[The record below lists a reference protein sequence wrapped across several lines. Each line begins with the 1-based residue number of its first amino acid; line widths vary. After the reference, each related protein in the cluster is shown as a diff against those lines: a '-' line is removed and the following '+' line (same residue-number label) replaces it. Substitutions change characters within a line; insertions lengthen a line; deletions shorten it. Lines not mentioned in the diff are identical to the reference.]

1 MINKNKATEFLSCP
15 KCCSANKHHN
25 GNGGSPLPRV
35 TEGLSLKV
43 TFSWNEK
50 EKGKAGKEL
59 KESWKFHVTRKCKCP
74 GATCK
79 TAWKAQEAALRP
91 GHHSPFCVW
100 ETEEEQWVWVIRA
113 CGNKRNSWIE
123 NFKVFL
129 SKCALKKVRRKRE
142 LGRQQIELN
151 WAAYGYLYKALS
163 LTWS

>member
-1 MINKNKATEFLSCP
+1 MVNKNKATEFLSCP

-59 KESWKFHVTRKCKCP
+59 KESWKFCMTRKYKCP

-79 TAWKAQEAALRP
+79 TAWKAREADLRP
-91 GHHSPFCVW
+91 GCHSPFCVW
-100 ETEEEQWVWVIRA
+100 RQERNNEYVGIRA
-113 CGNKRNSWIE
+113 CGNKRNPWIE
-123 NFKVFL
+123 IYIFVQMCSEK
-129 SKCALKKVRRKRE
+129 SEEEGGAWKTA
-142 LGRQQIELN
+142 N
-151 WAAYGYLYKALS
+151 WAKLGCIRIPV
-163 LTWS
+163 